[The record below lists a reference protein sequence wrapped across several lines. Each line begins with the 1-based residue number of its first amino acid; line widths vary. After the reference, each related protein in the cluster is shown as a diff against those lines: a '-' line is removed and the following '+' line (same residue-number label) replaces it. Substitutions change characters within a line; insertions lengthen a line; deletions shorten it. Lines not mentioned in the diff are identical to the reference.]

1 MIKVLLQLVRW
12 APVVVCMLMTLH
24 CLLLLCGI
32 DLPLLRYASTPLL
45 SAVVLWVLSQ
55 VFRFCLFHQI
65 CINYCFAAHCCI
77 IAKRLGFF
85 AAWGVDIDFIRFIM
99 LLSGISI
106 LIILAY
112 AKRHRGFTLSA
123 CRDFGC
129 R

>member
-1 MIKVLLQLVRW
+1 MIRSLLQLVRW
-12 APVVVCMLMTLH
+12 TPVVVCLLMTLH
-24 CLLLLCGI
+24 CALLLCGI
-32 DLPLLRYASTPLL
+32 GLPLLRYASTPLL

-55 VFRFCLFHQI
+55 VFKFCLFHQI

-85 AAWGVDIDFIRFIM
+85 ENWGVDINFVRVIM
-99 LLSGISI
+99 LLTGVSV
-106 LIILAY
+106 LTILAY
-112 AKRHRGFTLSA
+112 AKWHRGASLCT